1 VANSRRAPRF
11 SLPEMADQGVD
22 EAISSFLSGPQV
34 RRGRREPTN
43 LLGRGGGSFGTLET
57 RISWEEA
64 LHREAARCAR
74 YRRPAA
80 VMVISAAA
88 GRTADAS
95 RWLNRVATPIAHA
108 IHRGIRETDLVT
120 RTGDARFQ
128 VLMPETTER
137 QARHVA
143 ERIAIDCKVWL
154 EAIEAPVSVRV
165 VSAATAT
172 DTTLE
177 MALDKA
183 LRAIEASRPS

>member
-1 VANSRRAPRF
+1 MANSRRAPRF

-22 EAISSFLSGPQV
+22 EAISSFLSGPQT
-34 RRGRREPTN
+34 RRGRREPTG
-43 LLGRGGGSFGTLET
+43 LLGNGGGSFGALET

-80 VMVISAAA
+80 VMVISATA
-88 GRTADAS
+88 GRTPNPA
-95 RWLNRVATPIAHA
+95 RWLSRVATPIAHA

-128 VLMPETTER
+128 VLMPETTEP

-143 ERIAIDCKVWL
+143 ERIAIDCRIWL
-154 EAIEAPVSVRV
+154 EAIEAPVSVRT

-177 MALDKA
+177 MALEQA